1 MLCFSFTPIPPT
13 RSRLRAPDKLGW
25 PNIGNTCSATNQ
37 AEIKGSLKRGGHR
50 VLLLVTRLGSGLLI
64 AIGWCAFCAF
74 SWLNSHILSAQM
86 ADILLV
92 EDKDSL
98 RRVLR
103 LTLENAGYSVTEA
116 GDAHS
121 ALNEIATTRHRLVL
135 TDLRMPNGSGLDVL
149 RSARAADMDVPV
161 IVMTA
166 FGSIDE
172 AVQAMKDGAH
182 DFLQKPVDSNHL
194 LLLVERALEEA
205 RLRTENV
212 LLREEWSRRYGFPR
226 IIGES
231 ETLKRAVGETQR
243 VAQTEATVL
252 LLGESGTGKELFAR
266 AVHHLSPRRDNAF
279 VAINCAAIPETLIEN
294 ELFGHE
300 RGAFTGASDRRQG
313 KFELASGGTV
323 FLDEIGELPLGV
335 QGKLLRAI
343 EEKVVDRI
351 GGRAPVAVDV
361 RVVAATN
368 KDLRAAVDNGQF
380 RGDLFFR
387 LAVFPIEVPPLR
399 DRGDDIVLLAQH
411 FASEIGRELRGREA
425 QLSPEAIEAVKQH
438 HWPGNV
444 RELENA
450 IERAC
455 ILSDTLVLEPAD
467 LGLGPSTHAT
477 ESLSKLDLSGTLS
490 EVAHRALRVVERRKI
505 LGALEANSGNKSK
518 TAEDLGVSYKTL
530 LNKIKEYAL

>member
-1 MLCFSFTPIPPT
+1 MP
-13 RSRLRAPDKLGW
+13 
-25 PNIGNTCSATNQ
+25 
-37 AEIKGSLKRGGHR
+37 
-50 VLLLVTRLGSGLLI
+50 
-64 AIGWCAFCAF
+64 
-74 SWLNSHILSAQM
+74 
-86 ADILLV
+86 DILLV

-103 LTLENAGYSVTEA
+103 LTLENAGYTVSEA
-116 GDAHS
+116 ADARS
-121 ALNEIATTRHRLVL
+121 ALNEIAVTPHKLVL

-149 RSARAADMDVPV
+149 RAARAADSGTPV

-194 LLLVERALEEA
+194 LLLVERALEQA

-212 LLREEWSRRYGFPR
+212 LLREEWARRYGFPR

-231 ETLKRAVGETQR
+231 EVVKRAVAETQR

-266 AVHHLSPRRDNAF
+266 AVHHLSPRRDKPF

-343 EEKVVDRI
+343 EEKMVDRI

-368 KDLRAAVDNGQF
+368 KDLKTAVDNGQF

-399 DRGDDIVLLAQH
+399 ERGDDIVLLAHH

-425 QLSPEAIEAVKQH
+425 QLSPEATATLKRH
-438 HWPGNV
+438 RWPGNV

-455 ILSDTLVLEPAD
+455 IISDSLVLEPSD
-467 LGLGPSTHAT
+467 LGLGPEDVS
-477 ESLSKLDLSGTLS
+477 ESETREQLDLSGTLS
-490 EVAHRALRVVERRKI
+490 EVAHRALRLVECKKI
-505 LGALEANSGNKSK
+505 AGALEANLGNKSK

-530 LNKIKEYAL
+530 LNKIKE

>member
-1 MLCFSFTPIPPT
+1 
-13 RSRLRAPDKLGW
+13 
-25 PNIGNTCSATNQ
+25 
-37 AEIKGSLKRGGHR
+37 
-50 VLLLVTRLGSGLLI
+50 
-64 AIGWCAFCAF
+64 
-74 SWLNSHILSAQM
+74 M

-103 LTLENAGYSVTEA
+103 LTLENAGYSVAEA
-116 GDAHS
+116 VDARS
-121 ALNEIATTRHRLVL
+121 ALNEIANSRHRLVL
-135 TDLRMPNGSGLDVL
+135 TDLRMPSGSGLDVL
-149 RSARAADMDVPV
+149 RSAKSADADVPV

-182 DFLQKPVDSNHL
+182 DFLQKPVDSIHL
-194 LLLVERALEEA
+194 LLLVERALEQA

-231 ETLKRAVGETQR
+231 DVVKRAVAETQR

-266 AVHHLSPRRDNAF
+266 AVHHLSPRRDKPF

-313 KFELASGGTV
+313 KFELAAGGTV

-343 EEKVVDRI
+343 EEKMIDRI

-368 KDLRAAVDNGQF
+368 KDLKTAVDNGQF

-387 LAVFPIEVPPLR
+387 LAVFPIEIPPLR
-399 DRGDDIVLLAQH
+399 DRGDDVALLARH
-411 FASEIGRELRGREA
+411 FAAELGRELRGREA
-425 QLSPEAIEAVKQH
+425 QLSDEALAALKLH
-438 HWPGNV
+438 RWPGNV

-455 ILSDTLVLEPAD
+455 ILSDTMKLEPAD
-467 LGLGPSTHAT
+467 LGLGPAET
-477 ESLSKLDLSGTLS
+477 EAADVLQQLDLSGTLS
-490 EVAHRALRVVERRKI
+490 DVAHRVLRLVERRKI
-505 LGALEANSGNKSK
+505 QSALAANDGNKSK

-530 LNKIKEYAL
+530 LNKLKDYTL

>member
-1 MLCFSFTPIPPT
+1 MAS
-13 RSRLRAPDKLGW
+13 
-25 PNIGNTCSATNQ
+25 
-37 AEIKGSLKRGGHR
+37 
-50 VLLLVTRLGSGLLI
+50 V
-64 AIGWCAFCAF
+64 
-74 SWLNSHILSAQM
+74 

-103 LTLENAGYSVTEA
+103 LTLENAGYTVAEA
-116 GDAHS
+116 IDARA
-121 ALNEIATTRHRLVL
+121 ALNEIADSRHRLVL

-149 RSARAADMDVPV
+149 RAARAADPDVPV

-194 LLLVERALEEA
+194 LLLVERALEQA

-226 IIGES
+226 ILGES
-231 ETLKRAVGETQR
+231 HSLKRAVGETQR

-266 AVHHLSPRRDNAF
+266 AVHHLSARRDQSF

-300 RGAFTGASDRRQG
+300 RGAFTGAGDRRLG
-313 KFELASGGTV
+313 KFELASSGTV
-323 FLDEIGELPLGV
+323 FLDEIGELPLAA
-335 QGKLLRAI
+335 QGKLLRVI

-351 GGRAPVAVDV
+351 GGRVSLPVDV

-368 KDLRAAVDNGQF
+368 RDLKTDVENSAF
-380 RGDLFFR
+380 RRDLFFR
-387 LAVFPIEVPPLR
+387 LAVFPLEIPPLR
-399 DRGDDIVLLAQH
+399 DRESDIVLLAKH
-411 FASEIGRELRGREA
+411 FAADLGKELRGREA
-425 QLSPEAIEAVKQH
+425 QLSPEAIAALQQH
-438 HWPGNV
+438 QWPGNV

-455 ILSDTLVLEPAD
+455 IISDTLVLEPSD
-467 LGLGPSTHAT
+467 LGLWP
-477 ESLSKLDLSGTLS
+477 ESVT
-490 EVAHRALRVVERRKI
+490 
-505 LGALEANSGNKSK
+505 
-518 TAEDLGVSYKTL
+518 
-530 LNKIKEYAL
+530 

>member
-1 MLCFSFTPIPPT
+1 MP
-13 RSRLRAPDKLGW
+13 
-25 PNIGNTCSATNQ
+25 
-37 AEIKGSLKRGGHR
+37 
-50 VLLLVTRLGSGLLI
+50 
-64 AIGWCAFCAF
+64 
-74 SWLNSHILSAQM
+74 
-86 ADILLV
+86 DILLV

-116 GDAHS
+116 ADARA
-121 ALNEIATTRHRLVL
+121 ALNAIADAPHRIIL
-135 TDLRMPNGSGLDVL
+135 TDLRMPHGSGLDVL
-149 RSARAADMDVPV
+149 HAARAADGDVPV

-194 LLLVERALEEA
+194 LLLVERALEQA
-205 RLRTENV
+205 RLRTENI

-231 ETLKRAVGETQR
+231 DAIKRTVAETQR

-266 AVHHLSPRRDNAF
+266 AVHHLSNRRDKPF

-300 RGAFTGASDRRQG
+300 RGAFTGASDRRLG
-313 KFELASGGTV
+313 KFELAADGTV
-323 FLDEIGELPLGV
+323 FLDEIGELPLAV
-335 QGKLLRAI
+335 QGKLLRVI
-343 EEKVVDRI
+343 EEKMVDRI
-351 GGRAPVAVDV
+351 GGRAPLPVDV

-368 KDLRAAVDNGQF
+368 RDLKAAVESGEF
-380 RGDLFFR
+380 RRDLFFR
-387 LAVFPIEVPPLR
+387 LAVFPIEIPPLR
-399 DRGDDIVLLAQH
+399 ERDDDIILLATH
-411 FASEIGRELRGREA
+411 FAAQLGKELRGREA
-425 QLSPEAIEAVKQH
+425 ALSEAALTALQAH
-438 HWPGNV
+438 SWPGNV

-455 ILSDTLVLEPAD
+455 ILTDTMTLEPMD
-467 LGLGPSTHAT
+467 LGLGGPVLQ
-477 ESLSKLDLSGTLS
+477 ESEGLRSIDLSGSLS
-490 EVAHRALRVVERRKI
+490 EVSDRASRYVERRKI
-505 LGALEANSGNKSK
+505 SEALKTNSGNKSR

-530 LNKIKEYAL
+530 LTKIKDYDL

>member
-1 MLCFSFTPIPPT
+1 
-13 RSRLRAPDKLGW
+13 
-25 PNIGNTCSATNQ
+25 
-37 AEIKGSLKRGGHR
+37 
-50 VLLLVTRLGSGLLI
+50 V
-64 AIGWCAFCAF
+64 
-74 SWLNSHILSAQM
+74 

-103 LTLENAGYSVTEA
+103 LTLENAGYSVAEA
-116 GDAHS
+116 IDARA
-121 ALNEIATTRHRLVL
+121 ALNEIATSRHRLVL

-149 RSARAADMDVPV
+149 RSARAADADVPV

-194 LLLVERALEEA
+194 LLLVERALEQA

-226 IIGES
+226 ILGES

-266 AVHHLSPRRDNAF
+266 AVHHLSARRDNAF

-300 RGAFTGASDRRQG
+300 RGAFTGATDRRQG

-323 FLDEIGELPLGV
+323 FLDEIGELPLAV

-351 GGRAPVAVDV
+351 GGSAPVAVDV

-368 KDLRAAVDNGQF
+368 KDLKAAVDNGQF

-399 DRGDDIVLLAQH
+399 DRGDDIIMLAQH
-411 FASEIGRELRGREA
+411 FAAEIGRELRGREA
-425 QLSPEAIEAVKQH
+425 QLSSGAVDALRQH

-455 ILSDTLVLEPAD
+455 ILSDSLILEPAD
-467 LGLGPSTHAT
+467 LGLGSSATHES
-477 ESLSKLDLSGTLS
+477 ESLEQLDLSGTLS
-490 EVAHRALRVVERRKI
+490 EVAHRVLRIVERRKI
-505 LGALEANSGNKSK
+505 VRALEANHGNKSK

>member
-1 MLCFSFTPIPPT
+1 MGVPSCTPILFFDA
-13 RSRLRAPDKLGW
+13 SQAAPCDNPL
-25 PNIGNTCSATNQ
+25 
-37 AEIKGSLKRGGHR
+37 
-50 VLLLVTRLGSGLLI
+50 
-64 AIGWCAFCAF
+64 
-74 SWLNSHILSAQM
+74 QM

-92 EDKDSL
+92 EDKESL

-116 GDAHS
+116 EDARVAINHIS
-121 ALNEIATTRHRLVL
+121 TTRHRLVL
-135 TDLRMPNGSGLDVL
+135 TDLRMPHGSGLDVL
-149 RSARAADMDVPV
+149 RAARGADGDIPV

-194 LLLVERALEEA
+194 LLLVERALEQA

-212 LLREEWSRRYGFPR
+212 LLKEEWSRRYGFPR

-231 ETLKRAVGETQR
+231 EALKRAVAETQR
-243 VAQTEATVL
+243 VAQTDATVL

-266 AVHHLSPRRDNAF
+266 AVHHLSNRRDKPF

-300 RGAFTGASDRRQG
+300 RGAFTGATDRRQG

-323 FLDEIGELPLGV
+323 FLDEIGELPLAV
-335 QGKLLRAI
+335 QSKLLRAI

-351 GGRAPVAVDV
+351 GGRAPIAVDV

-368 KDLRAAVDNGQF
+368 KDLKNAVENGLF

-387 LAVFPIEVPPLR
+387 LAVFPVEIPPLR
-399 DRGDDIVLLAQH
+399 ERGEDVLLLSRH
-411 FASEIGRELRGREA
+411 FAAQIGMELRGREA
-425 QLSPEAIEAVKQH
+425 MLSEAAFAALRQYG
-438 HWPGNV
+438 WPGNV

-455 ILSDTLVLEPAD
+455 ILTDTMTLEPKD
-467 LGLGPSTHAT
+467 LGLGLREEEGAQ
-477 ESLSKLDLSGTLS
+477 SLQELDLTGTLS
-490 EVAHRALRVVERRKI
+490 DVAHRAISLVERRKI
-505 LGALEANSGNKSK
+505 QRSLEANDGHKSR
-518 TAEDLGVSYKTL
+518 TAEDLGISYKTL
-530 LNKIKEYAL
+530 LTKMKDYDL

>member
-1 MLCFSFTPIPPT
+1 MP
-13 RSRLRAPDKLGW
+13 
-25 PNIGNTCSATNQ
+25 
-37 AEIKGSLKRGGHR
+37 
-50 VLLLVTRLGSGLLI
+50 
-64 AIGWCAFCAF
+64 
-74 SWLNSHILSAQM
+74 
-86 ADILLV
+86 DILLV

-98 RRVLR
+98 RRVLY
-103 LTLENAGYSVTEA
+103 LTLENAGYTVTEA
-116 GDAHS
+116 ADARA
-121 ALNEIATTRHRLVL
+121 ALNEIARAPHKLVL

-149 RSARAADMDVPV
+149 RAARAADGEVPV

-194 LLLVERALEEA
+194 LLLVERALEQA
-205 RLRTENV
+205 RLRTENI

-231 ETLKRAVGETQR
+231 EAIKRAVAETQR

-266 AVHHLSPRRDNAF
+266 AVHHLSNRRDKPL

-300 RGAFTGASDRRQG
+300 RGSFTGASDRRQG
-313 KFELASGGTV
+313 KFELASDGTV
-323 FLDEIGELPLGV
+323 FLDEIGELPLAV

-343 EEKVVDRI
+343 EEKMIDRI
-351 GGRAPVAVDV
+351 GGRAPVPVNV

-368 KDLRAAVDNGQF
+368 RDLQTAVENGEF
-380 RGDLFFR
+380 RRDLFFR
-387 LAVFPIEVPPLR
+387 IAVFPLEIPPLR
-399 DRGDDIVLLAQH
+399 ERGDDIVLLAKH
-411 FASEIGRELRGREA
+411 FAAQLGKELRGREA
-425 QLSPEAIEAVKQH
+425 SLSEATLSALRAH
-438 HWPGNV
+438 SWPGNV

-455 ILSDTLVLEPAD
+455 ILTDTMVLAPAD
-467 LGLGPSTHAT
+467 LGLMGRGAE
-477 ESLSKLDLSGTLS
+477 ESEALGAIDLSGTLS
-490 EVAHRALRVVERRKI
+490 EVGQRALRFVERSKI
-505 LGALEANSGNKSK
+505 VEALKNNSGNKSR
-518 TAEDLGVSYKTL
+518 TAEELSVSYKTL
-530 LNKIKEYAL
+530 LTKIKDYEL

>member
-1 MLCFSFTPIPPT
+1 MS
-13 RSRLRAPDKLGW
+13 
-25 PNIGNTCSATNQ
+25 
-37 AEIKGSLKRGGHR
+37 
-50 VLLLVTRLGSGLLI
+50 
-64 AIGWCAFCAF
+64 
-74 SWLNSHILSAQM
+74 
-86 ADILLV
+86 DILLV
-92 EDKDSL
+92 EDKASL
-98 RRVLR
+98 RNVMR
-103 LTLENAGYSVTEA
+103 LTLENAGYSVTESE
-116 GDAHS
+116 DARS
-121 ALNEIATTRHRLVL
+121 AANEISTTRHRLVL

-149 RSARAADMDVPV
+149 RAARAADSDVPV

-194 LLLVERALEEA
+194 LLLVDRALEQA
-205 RLRTENV
+205 RLRTENI
-212 LLREEWSRRYGFPR
+212 LLKEDWSRRYGFPR

-231 ETLKRAVGETQR
+231 DVIKRTVGETQR

-266 AVHHLSPRRDNAF
+266 AVHHLSNRRDKPF

-300 RGAFTGASDRRQG
+300 RGAFTGANDRRQG

-323 FLDEIGELPLGV
+323 FLDEIGELPLAV

-343 EEKVVDRI
+343 EERVVDRI
-351 GGRAPVAVDV
+351 GGRAPVPVDV

-368 KDLRAAVDNGQF
+368 KNLKTAVEQGEF

-387 LAVFPIEVPPLR
+387 LAVFPLEIPALR
-399 DRGDDIVLLAQH
+399 DREDDIVLLAHH
-411 FASEIGRELRGREA
+411 FAAQIGQEIRGREA
-425 QLSPEAIEAVKQH
+425 VLSPEAVTEIRKH
-438 HWPGNV
+438 SWPGNV

-455 ILSDTLVLEPAD
+455 ILSDDLILQPLD
-467 LGLGPSTHAT
+467 LGFIANQNSNNETVQD
-477 ESLSKLDLSGTLS
+477 LDLSGTLS
-490 EVAHRALRVVERRKI
+490 DVAHRALALVERKKI
-505 LGALEANSGNKSK
+505 IQALDNNSGNKSR
-518 TAEDLGVSYKTL
+518 TAEDLGISYKTL
-530 LNKIKEYAL
+530 LNKLKDYGL

>member
-1 MLCFSFTPIPPT
+1 MP
-13 RSRLRAPDKLGW
+13 
-25 PNIGNTCSATNQ
+25 
-37 AEIKGSLKRGGHR
+37 
-50 VLLLVTRLGSGLLI
+50 
-64 AIGWCAFCAF
+64 
-74 SWLNSHILSAQM
+74 
-86 ADILLV
+86 DILLV

-116 GDAHS
+116 ADARA
-121 ALNEIATTRHRLVL
+121 ALKEIAAGPHKLVL

-149 RSARAADMDVPV
+149 RAARAADGSIPV

-172 AVQAMKDGAH
+172 AVQAMKDGAQE
-182 DFLQKPVDSNHL
+182 FLQKPVDSNHL
-194 LLLVERALEEA
+194 LIIVERALEQE
-205 RLRTENV
+205 RLRTENI

-231 ETLKRAVGETQR
+231 AAIKRAVSDVQR

-266 AVHHLSPRRDNAF
+266 AVHHLSSRRDRPF

-300 RGAFTGASDRRQG
+300 RGAFTGAGDRRLG
-313 KFELASGGTV
+313 KFELASSGTV
-323 FLDEIGELPLGV
+323 FLDEIGELPLAA
-335 QGKLLRAI
+335 QGKLLRVI

-351 GGRAPVAVDV
+351 GGRAPVPVDV

-368 KDLRAAVDNGQF
+368 RDLKASVEAGEF

-387 LAVFPIEVPPLR
+387 LAVFPLEIPPLR
-399 DRGDDIVLLAQH
+399 ERERDIELLAKH
-411 FASEIGRELRGREA
+411 FAATLGQELRGREA
-425 QLSPEAIEAVKQH
+425 QLTAEAVAALRRH
-438 HWPGNV
+438 RWPGNV

-455 ILSDTLVLEPAD
+455 ILSDTMTIEPKD
-467 LGLGPSTHAT
+467 LGLQPPQTDGAD
-477 ESLSKLDLSGTLS
+477 ELKMFDLTGTLS
-490 EVAHRALRVVERRKI
+490 EAAQRAVRLVERQKI
-505 LGALEANSGNKSK
+505 VDALSASNGNKME
-518 TAEDLGVSYKTL
+518 TAESLAVSYKTL
-530 LNKIKEYAL
+530 LTKIKDYDLG

>member
-1 MLCFSFTPIPPT
+1 ES
-13 RSRLRAPDKLGW
+13 
-25 PNIGNTCSATNQ
+25 
-37 AEIKGSLKRGGHR
+37 EVLKR
-50 VLLLVTRLGSGLLI
+50 T
-64 AIGWCAFCAF
+64 
-74 SWLNSHILSAQM
+74 
-86 ADILLV
+86 
-92 EDKDSL
+92 
-98 RRVLR
+98 
-103 LTLENAGYSVTEA
+103 
-116 GDAHS
+116 
-121 ALNEIATTRHRLVL
+121 
-135 TDLRMPNGSGLDVL
+135 
-149 RSARAADMDVPV
+149 
-161 IVMTA
+161 
-166 FGSIDE
+166 
-172 AVQAMKDGAH
+172 
-182 DFLQKPVDSNHL
+182 
-194 LLLVERALEEA
+194 
-205 RLRTENV
+205 
-212 LLREEWSRRYGFPR
+212 
-226 IIGES
+226 
-231 ETLKRAVGETQR
+231 VGETQR

-266 AVHHLSPRRDNAF
+266 AVHHLSARRNHPF

-313 KFELASGGTV
+313 KFELAAGGTV

-368 KDLRAAVDNGQF
+368 KDLKTAVDNGQF

-399 DRGDDIVLLAQH
+399 ERDDDIVLLAEH

-425 QLSPEAIEAVKQH
+425 HLTDEAIAAVKQH
-438 HWPGNV
+438 RWPGNV

-455 ILSDTLVLEPAD
+455 IISDSLVLQPSD
-467 LGLGPSTHAT
+467 LGFGPSDLP
-477 ESLSKLDLSGTLS
+477 ESETLDQLDLSGTLS
-490 EVAHRALRVVERRKI
+490 EAGHRALRLVERKKIRKT
-505 LGALEANSGNKSK
+505 LEANLGNKSK
-518 TAEDLGVSYKTL
+518 TAEDLGISYKTL